1 MSLEI
6 MEYSLKKINENNSV
20 RFLLLDN
27 NEKNYNI
34 SEILYDILHC
44 YKQQPNSEYIY
55 QEINQKYVNDNV
67 SATFIDNV
75 LSNVFAKLNN
85 PEKTEI
91 SEPIN
96 LKFTL
101 VKEKQF
107 QKLYQSLSF
116 LHNKYIIFSMVLLS
130 IISSFLF
137 FKNLTSFSIFN
148 IYSYQL
154 FYFSIVN
161 ILIIYVSFLIIIF
174 LHEIGHATAS
184 VYYGI
189 KPKEIGFG
197 FYFIFPVFFTNV
209 TNIWQLNKTSR
220 NVVNFGGI
228 YFQLVINIVLICL
241 MYVGVSK
248 PIIFPLILINLTSI
262 VGSLNPFFKY
272 DGYWILSDYFG
283 ISNLKLKSRQIISKC
298 FSAFPNSILKTFVEE
313 SKVLLAYSFFN
324 IIFWIYIYYRLSLYV
339 YTNVNQLYLNFPNSG
354 WIKNQTSIIETLTSF
369 LLTSVIVYLVG
380 IQAVNN
386 YKLFKK

>member
-1 MSLEI
+1 

-55 QEINQKYVNDNV
+55 QEINQKYANDNV
-67 SATFIDNV
+67 STTFIDNV
-75 LSNVFAKLNN
+75 LSNVFAKLNTS
-85 PEKTEI
+85 EKIEI

-101 VKEKQF
+101 VKENQF
-107 QKLYQSLSF
+107 QKVYQSLSF
-116 LHNKYIIFSMVLLS
+116 LHNKYIIFSMILLS

-137 FKNLTSFSIFN
+137 FKNLTSISIFN

-228 YFQLVINIVLICL
+228 YFQLIINIILIGF
-241 MYVGVSK
+241 MYAGVSK
-248 PIIFPLILINLTSI
+248 PIILPLILINLTSI
-262 VGSLNPFFKY
+262 IGSLNPFFKY
-272 DGYWILSDYFG
+272 DGYWMVSDYFDLP
-283 ISNLKLKSRQIISKC
+283 NLKLKSRQILLKC
-298 FSAFPNSILKTFVEE
+298 FSTFPNSILKTFKDD
-313 SKVLLAYSFFN
+313 SKALLSYSFLN
-324 IIFWIYIYYRLSLYV
+324 IVFWIYVYYRLSLFV
-339 YTNVNQLYLNFPNSG
+339 YANVNQLYSNFPNSG
-354 WIKNQTSIIETLTSF
+354 WIKNQASIIETLISF
-369 LLTSVIVYLVG
+369 LLTGVILYLIG
-380 IQAVNN
+380 IQVVNN
-386 YKLFKK
+386 FKLFKK